1 MQKARGGW
9 ASTWQ
14 RVEHLA
20 GKISTVVT
28 RWTRTSHSQ
37 RGNSISEGTGVAPR
51 GPPLRARPPSQ
62 SHHAAEKGEEANG
75 GHREPVSGA
84 RDFLQGW
91 APLELGPEN
100 NEEHFETF

>member
-1 MQKARGGW
+1 M
-9 ASTWQ
+9 
-14 RVEHLA
+14 
-20 GKISTVVT
+20 
-28 RWTRTSHSQ
+28 
-37 RGNSISEGTGVAPR
+37 APR
-51 GPPLRARPPSQ
+51 GHPLRARPPSQ

-100 NEEHFETF
+100 NEEHFETFSMKVDLGGLEREKVCNQQRCRRRVHEDINSATSSSDRASPQD